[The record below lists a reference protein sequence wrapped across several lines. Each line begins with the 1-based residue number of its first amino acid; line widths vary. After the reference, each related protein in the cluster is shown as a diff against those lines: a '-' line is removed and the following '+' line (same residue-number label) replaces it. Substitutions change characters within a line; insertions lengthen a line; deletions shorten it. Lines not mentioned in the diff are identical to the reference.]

1 MKYATKMVL
10 IPEAEY
16 RKLLP
21 EGGIKA
27 KISKIVS
34 GKRNHESAKEM
45 SQLFGRHLRT
55 TKPQPSHFQ
64 PIYHGKVSK
73 VLAEFEKYGTSWT
86 NRNEL
91 VLKSGKVI
99 TNSNIIDL
107 VKEALVGT
115 RRKERRMPDGWKQF
129 IAEIV
134 DSDMSKD
141 IFTKKTTR
149 EDIKN
154 EIKGREE
161 THFPEE
167 WKNF

>member
-1 MKYATKMVL
+1 MENEIKS
-10 IPEAEY
+10 
-16 RKLLP
+16 LL
-21 EGGIKA
+21 
-27 KISKIVS
+27 
-34 GKRNHESAKEM
+34 RNCH
-45 SQLFGRHLRT
+45 
-55 TKPQPSHFQ
+55 
-64 PIYHGKVSK
+64 
-73 VLAEFEKYGTSWT
+73 TSWT

-107 VKEALVGT
+107 LKEAIVGT

-129 IAEIV
+129 IEEIV

-154 EIKGREE
+154 EIKSREE
-161 THFPEE
+161 RHFPEE
-167 WKNF
+167 WENF